1 MQTWESYSDSK
12 KGGKAIKTDA
22 KENDIYGEI
31 KIYILGTKLSDSRKE
46 RNKNKLVE
54 ISNSHY
60 KKIPLNQANA
70 RRTKGYR

>member
-31 KIYILGTKLSDSRKE
+31 KIYILGTKLSDSRK
-46 RNKNKLVE
+46 K
-54 ISNSHY
+54 
-60 KKIPLNQANA
+60 
-70 RRTKGYR
+70 

>member
-1 MQTWESYSDSK
+1 MQTWESYSDFK

-46 RNKNKLVE
+46 RNKKD
-54 ISNSHY
+54 I
-60 KKIPLNQANA
+60 
-70 RRTKGYR
+70 